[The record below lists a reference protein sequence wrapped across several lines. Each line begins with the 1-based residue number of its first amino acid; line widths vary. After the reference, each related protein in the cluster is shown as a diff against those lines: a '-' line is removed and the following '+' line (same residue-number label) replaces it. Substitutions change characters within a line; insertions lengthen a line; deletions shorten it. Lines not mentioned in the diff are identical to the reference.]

1 MLVSSEVL
9 IRFIYIIP
17 PIQFRNRLGIKKPM
31 PYSYFCFTENSLK
44 PYTYHPQPLFRHN
57 PSFGKQN
64 KKSFTKTHQL
74 HLHKYWPK

>member
-1 MLVSSEVL
+1 MIAKPGRRDLASPRAWRPVSLLCCLGKGLERL
-9 IRFIYIIP
+9 IA
-17 PIQFRNRLGIKKPM
+17 RLLAWAAIH
-31 PYSYFCFTENSLK
+31 
-44 PYTYHPQPLFRHN
+44 YHPQPLFRHN